1 MFSINDDFMD
11 EGVLSVKPKKY
22 ALTVDYYCNNGQT
35 KSVKYASLS
44 DYEEALEK
52 LEGSFILV
60 SGTYYLMSQIDT
72 IYRNALTL
80 EFTLAGG
87 KKVKETY
94 SSVSDLEEVLESF
107 DSLFLNLK
115 TRRWYNG
122 KRINITSSSR
132 ATLTITYVF
141 DGNERITKTYDSEAE
156 FNEAVEKL
164 GDIGNGTGGG
174 GGARTAAPTF
184 TPAAGKVAEGTAVTI
199 SCETAGA
206 TIHYTTDGTVPTLD
220 SPTYTP
226 GTEITVPEEG
236 ITIKACAV
244 VLGLATS
251 RVSVAQYYTSDFQ
264 KPYYKG
270 WWGNVAEPLTALTK
284 ADLKG
289 LKNLEQ
295 AEATKADSP
304 NPNIYTFPDSLYP
317 NGGRVVWAYP
327 AEFGEI
333 NYFTDGLGKHNI
345 MDSYTK
351 QTLTIGDVP
360 YYIYVLTDPIAPDA
374 GDEFGVVF
382 TQN

>member
-1 MFSINDDFMD
+1 MFSIDNDFMD
-11 EGVLSVKPKKY
+11 EGVLSAKTKRY
-22 ALTVDYYCNNGQT
+22 ALTIDYYCNNGQT
-35 KSVKYASLS
+35 KSVKYASS
-44 DYEEALEK
+44 ADYDEAIAK
-52 LEGSFILV
+52 LEESFVLV
-60 SGTYYLMSQIDT
+60 NDTFYLMSQIE
-72 IYRNALTL
+72 IVYRNALTL

-94 SSVSDLEEVLESF
+94 SSISDLEAVLELF
-107 DSLFLNLK
+107 DSTFLNLK
-115 TRRWYNG
+115 NRKYYNG
-122 KRINITSSSR
+122 KRINVSNAAP

-141 DGNERITKTYDSEAE
+141 DGNERITKTYDSQADYDEAI
-156 FNEAVEKL
+156 EKL
-164 GDIGNGTGGG
+164 NGIGNGTGGG
-174 GGARTAAPTF
+174 GGARTAAPKF

-199 SCETAGA
+199 SCDTAGA
-206 TIHYTTDGTVPTLD
+206 TIHYTTDGTVPDLN
-220 SPTYTP
+220 SPVYTP
-226 GTEITVPEEG
+226 GTEITVPEDG

-244 VLGLATS
+244 ILGLATS

-270 WWGNVAEPLTALTK
+270 WWGNVDDPLTALTK

-317 NGGRVVWAYP
+317 NGGRIVWAYP

-345 MDSYTK
+345 TDSYTK

-360 YYIYVLTDPIAPDA
+360 YFIYVLTDPIAPDA
-374 GDEFGVVF
+374 GDEYPVVF
-382 TQN
+382 TQA